1 MMAIAALLAPGLSGC
16 GGEGGQSVGEVIDD
30 VRVVEIIDE
39 GTVVEVMDK
48 VTSVFGTRSRGNPT
62 AEDLLDHWNVAE
74 RLRAALGLAEAQDVD
89 GKRTAIGALL
99 EGTGAGSGT
108 RLRNVDAG
116 DIGIIG
122 DRDGITYGQWKGG
135 PAGTLNI
142 EFDWRFAEI
151 ADTATRTWMERAG
164 KSWSRRILDEF
175 GTHRVPKGLLI
186 RHGDTER
193 RLDEDLMTDGLLILV
208 LDKGPDPDSISSAGF
223 VEASYSPD
231 DLEPWLGSI
240 LLSRSHHGNIPV
252 MAHEIGHVL
261 GIFPVEPIPSFV
273 RYANF
278 TDNTFEGP
286 EAMRANGG
294 APVPFQWVNAAGD
307 PEAPDAPGAEVDYG
321 HPGVC
326 SSLMA
331 YCSGEEGIAHPGRL
345 DFAILADLGY
355 DILDEAT
362 AVEPELYGYGAWGRY
377 SAWGVGVERLLWID
391 DTLHAAADAFG
402 TAPTTNLADSTILEG
417 DVSWSGSLL
426 GVDTAHVALPPVFGD
441 AVLRVD
447 LASLAGTARFEN
459 LAVDVEGVSRS
470 FRMSSLDYAIGITG
484 NDFSDEEDRIMGGF
498 FGPGHEE
505 MAGVLDDRDVGLLA
519 GFGGTR

>member
-16 GGEGGQSVGEVIDD
+16 GGQGGESVGEVIDE
-30 VRVVEIIDE
+30 VRLVEVIDE
-39 GTVVEVMDK
+39 VEVVEVVDRI
-48 VTSVFGTRSRGNPT
+48 TFAFGTRARSNPT
-62 AEDLLDHWNVAE
+62 AEDLLDHWNDAE
-74 RLRAALGLAEAQDVD
+74 RLRAALGLPEGQDID

-99 EGTGAGSGT
+99 EGAGAGSGT
-108 RLRNVDAG
+108 RLRNVDAR

-142 EFDWRFAEI
+142 EFDWRFAQN
-151 ADTATRTWMERAG
+151 ADTATRVWMERAG

-175 GTHRVPKGLLI
+175 GTHRVPRGSLI
-186 RHGDTER
+186 RHGGIVK
-193 RLDEDLMTDGLLILV
+193 RLDEDVMTDDVLILV
-208 LDKGPDPDSISSAGF
+208 LDKEPDPDSISSAGF
-223 VEASYSPD
+223 VEASYGPD

-261 GIFPVEPIPSFV
+261 GIFPDAHIPSFA

-278 TDNTFEGP
+278 ADNTFEGP

-294 APVPFQWVNAAGD
+294 APVPFQWVNADGD
-307 PEAPDAPGAEVDYG
+307 PVAPDTPGAEVDYG

-355 DILDEAT
+355 EILDEAT
-362 AVEPELYGYGAWGRY
+362 AAEPEIYGYGAWGRY

-391 DTLHAAADAFG
+391 DTLRAAADAFG
-402 TAPTTNLADSTILEG
+402 TAPATSLADSTILEG
-417 DVSWSGSLL
+417 DVSWTGSLL

-441 AVLRVD
+441 AVLRMD
-447 LASLAGTARFEN
+447 LASLAGMAHFEN

-470 FRMSSLDYAIGITG
+470 FRMSSLDYAIGIIG
-484 NDFSDEEDRIMGGF
+484 NGFSDEEGRVMGGF

-505 MAGVLDDRDVGLLA
+505 MAGVLDDRYVGLLA